1 MDIVPQ
7 CKPSIQSRFSTLI
20 YMKVVKKF
28 NPIQRSFISK
38 HDLDNLLKLP
48 DHLMV
53 PMNLLQ
59 WTSHGEEKV
68 FLHKEKNINFSKE
81 RNRNI
86 VSIQGWCQVIF
97 CVFFQLC
104 LQFFP
109 INEDIY
115 SPDFIII
122 THREYHEIHWWWNT
136 NWYVLWWVSYDQ
148 YNRNRCR

>member
-7 CKPSIQSRFSTLI
+7 CKPSIQSRFSILR
-20 YMKVVKKF
+20 YMKVVKKI
-28 NPIQRSFISK
+28 NTIQRSFISK

-86 VSIQGWCQVIF
+86 VSIQENTMKYIGDGI
-97 CVFFQLC
+97 
-104 LQFFP
+104 P
-109 INEDIY
+109 IGM
-115 SPDFIII
+115 
-122 THREYHEIHWWWNT
+122 
-136 NWYVLWWVSYDQ
+136 SYDGSPVT
-148 YNRNRCR
+148 NTTGTNTTGTDAE